1 MYGNHWTQVKPY
13 HDVVMSYDFISCRSV
28 RRFLVLTDMEVL
40 LVEPGKHRLGCGVV
54 HFIGFLQ
61 VHVCLLTLLL

>member
-1 MYGNHWTQVKPY
+1 
-13 HDVVMSYDFISCRSV
+13 
-28 RRFLVLTDMEVL
+28 VLTDMEVL

-61 VHVCLLTLLL
+61 VWCCVPDVVAIVTGTER